1 MSRPLTAALPR
12 PSSVN
17 RSSVSVAVSNVKV
30 ADPGD
35 AGAPRA
41 VPPGERTERLDGIS
55 RFMQE
60 LQQGQRALV
69 GVIQSAPSGE
79 RLSNA
84 ELLALQ
90 ASMTRYTQALE
101 LVSQLVGIGGRTTRT
116 APAR

>member
-1 MSRPLTAALPR
+1 M
-12 PSSVN
+12 
-17 RSSVSVAVSNVKV
+17 SVAVSSVKV
-30 ADPGD
+30 ADHSE

-41 VPPGERTERLDGIS
+41 VPTGERVDRFDGIS

-60 LQQGQRALV
+60 LEVGQRALV
-69 GVIQSAPSGE
+69 GAIQSAPSGE

-101 LVSQLVGIGGRTTRT
+101 LVSRLVGIGGRTTRT
-116 APAR
+116 ATAR